1 MARGKWIDKKTAT
14 NFTLVHRPQNDPLI
28 HDASVSSMILKPTSA
43 PNSNV
48 PKKLSELATELGN
61 DVYKIRENEGEA
73 ANHGIYYDDTE
84 YDYMQH
90 LRDLGSG
97 FGDSHLIEAP
107 SSKVRE
113 KGKGKFSLE
122 SALSDISLEDRAKA
136 LLDEELLPTN
146 NLVKPSYQSQQDI
159 PDSLAGFQPDMDPR
173 LREVLEALEDD
184 AYIDDDD
191 NDDIFNELSKKKEVV
206 DEDEFYQ
213 ENWDD
218 QDSDWDSDVTAKPT
232 NASKDVANLNPE
244 PHIEGQESKEQWAWM
259 DDFNKFKREQT
270 KNQLPLQSS
279 QLSSVMTTTT
289 NGGRHKKRKGALTNP
304 SSYSMTSS
312 SMIRTE
318 GLTTLDARFEKIEEQ
333 YNMDVEDEAS
343 ISEASSVASAS
354 STVQGSIRGDF
365 DGIMDEFLG
374 NFSMSGKKHVK
385 KGKYQ
390 NGMEQLDEVRKGLG
404 TAIIRSNRVL

>member
-14 NFTLVHRPQNDPLI
+14 KFTLVHRSQNDPLI
-28 HDASVSSMILKPTSA
+28 HDTSVSSMILKPTA
-43 PNSNV
+43 VPNANI
-48 PKKLSELATELGN
+48 PKKLDELASELGD
-61 DVYKIRENEGEA
+61 DVHKIRDNEGEA
-73 ANHGIYYDDTE
+73 ANHGIYYDDSE

-97 FGDSHLIEAP
+97 LGDSYFLEAP
-107 SSKVRE
+107 SIKAKE
-113 KGKGKFSLE
+113 KGKGKPSLE
-122 SALSDISLEDRAKA
+122 SSLSDMSLEDRAKA
-136 LLDEELLPTN
+136 LLGEELIPAD

-191 NDDIFNELSKKKEVV
+191 DIFDKLSNEKEVV
-206 DEDEFYQ
+206 
-213 ENWDD
+213 ENGEHYHESWDAE
-218 QDSDWDSDVTAKPT
+218 DSDWDSDVTAKPL
-232 NASKDVANLNPE
+232 NACKDGTNLNSGLDGE
-244 PHIEGQESKEQWAWM
+244 VHESEEQWAWM
-259 DDFNKFKREQT
+259 DDFNKFKREQ
-270 KNQLPLQSS
+270 KKIQPHIPSS

-289 NGGRHKKRKGALTNP
+289 NGGRRKKRKGALTNP

-312 SMIRTE
+312 SMVRTE
-318 GLTTLDARFEKIEEQ
+318 GLSTLDARFEKIEEQ
-333 YNMDVEDEAS
+333 YNIDTEDMAS
-343 ISEASSVASAS
+343 ISEVSSMASAS

-385 KGKYQ
+385 KGRYQ
-390 NGMEQLDEVRKGLG
+390 NGIEQLDEVRKGLG
-404 TAIIRSNRVL
+404 KAIIRSNRVL